1 MGQSGNRHITPAGY
15 RNLGSM
21 KAMDNYRLIL
31 MRVGWVL
38 IFIGMLDIAYM
49 IYCIMHRMSYSSSFN
64 IFAVVAGVFLLKGH
78 LGAVRLITRFVA
90 FMLAGIVG
98 FVLVLLPFMQP
109 PSLWLAQWHLH
120 PVSTLLSIVLMI
132 TVIALLCWIYHQLR
146 ALPVLQARVAAGQS
160 ISPPKGA
167 ILTGILL
174 VVGLAA
180 MMHFTLHGETG
191 AKALRLAEAKEGPG
205 YKYCVT
211 SMNWGGDHGRASVTA
226 YNDREIKSV
235 DVAW

>member
-1 MGQSGNRHITPAGY
+1 
-15 RNLGSM
+15 
-21 KAMDNYRLIL
+21 MDSYRLIL
-31 MRVGWVL
+31 RRVGWVL
-38 IFIGMLDIAYM
+38 IVVGMLDIASM
-49 IYCIMHRMSYSSSFN
+49 IYCIMRGMSYSSSFN

-90 FMLAGIVG
+90 FILAGFAG
-98 FVLVLLPFMQP
+98 FVLILFPFMQP
-109 PSLWLAQWHLH
+109 PGLWFAQWHLH
-120 PVSTLLSIVLMI
+120 PVSTLLGSLLMI
-132 TVIALLCWIYHQLR
+132 AVMALLCWIYRQLR
-146 ALPVLQARVAAGQS
+146 ALPVLQARLAAGQS
-160 ISPPKGA
+160 VAPPKGA

-191 AKALRLAEAKEGPG
+191 AKALQLAEAKEGPG
-205 YKYCVT
+205 YKYCVK

-235 DVAW
+235 DVEW